1 MILSHV
7 AQTFTHSGMLPN
19 HILLIIM

>member
-7 AQTFTHSGMLPN
+7 AQTFNHSGMLPN
-19 HILLIIM
+19 HILLITM